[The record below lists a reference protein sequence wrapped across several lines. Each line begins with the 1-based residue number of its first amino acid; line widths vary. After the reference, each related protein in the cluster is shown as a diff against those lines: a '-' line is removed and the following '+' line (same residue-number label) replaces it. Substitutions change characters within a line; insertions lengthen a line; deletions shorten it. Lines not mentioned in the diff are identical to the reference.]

1 MIIDDKI
8 NITIKNSK
16 QSNVLEDHIIKKRE
30 IINKYFKTD
39 SNNINKHN
47 INQDEDIN
55 KVISNLLEEIK
66 DLKNTNT
73 LLSNQIELK
82 QNELDKQTIEI
93 NQLNEK
99 ILNINNKYVKLNED
113 KNNINDKYNNLI
125 TKTKVF
131 CFQTL
136 SLQKKIKIL
145 ELNNKE
151 SSNNI
156 ENIQNYK
163 LNNKILQDEIS
174 YYKKIIENIKKMIK
188 DNLDYDNDLQ
198 KNNIKPNID
207 IDKIIN
213 NFTLEIKRLLKSI
226 DLLSSREEF
235 CNKKWNE
242 LLTEN
247 DSLRNKIKDLE
258 SVIQLTK
265 SEYKSII
272 NNNIYSLLNKI
283 NNVINSFNSSNS
295 HLDFNK
301 KSAAIYLTENIENL
315 IKEKEFYISNNINK
329 DQEIISLKEV
339 IKELK
344 VENAK
349 FNKYFISDI
358 SNSNIKYSII
368 KIIYL
373 NL

>member
-1 MIIDDKI
+1 M
-8 NITIKNSK
+8 
-16 QSNVLEDHIIKKRE
+16 
-30 IINKYFKTD
+30 
-39 SNNINKHN
+39 
-47 INQDEDIN
+47 
-55 KVISNLLEEIK
+55 
-66 DLKNTNT
+66 
-73 LLSNQIELK
+73 
-82 QNELDKQTIEI
+82 
-93 NQLNEK
+93 
-99 ILNINNKYVKLNED
+99 
-113 KNNINDKYNNLI
+113 
-125 TKTKVF
+125 
-131 CFQTL
+131 
-136 SLQKKIKIL
+136 
-145 ELNNKE
+145 
-151 SSNNI
+151 
-156 ENIQNYK
+156 
-163 LNNKILQDEIS
+163 
-174 YYKKIIENIKKMIK
+174 
-188 DNLDYDNDLQ
+188 
-198 KNNIKPNID
+198 
-207 IDKIIN
+207 
-213 NFTLEIKRLLKSI
+213 
-226 DLLSSREEF
+226 
-235 CNKKWNE
+235 
-242 LLTEN
+242 LTEN

>member
-8 NITIKNSK
+8 NLTIKNSK